1 MLLNTL
7 HFEDFKKQPR
17 ATNVSKDFSLIIFF
31 PSRAHFMSSERK
43 VSNFNY
49 FMKSRNFFNRNLS
62 RETEK
67 NFFNRLSKNFHN
79 FKIEIYGN
87 VDDF

>member
-1 MLLNTL
+1 
-7 HFEDFKKQPR
+7 
-17 ATNVSKDFSLIIFF
+17 
-31 PSRAHFMSSERK
+31 MSSERK

-87 VDDF
+87 VDEF